1 MFGVSERRRKNTFF
15 FVTCIVLENFFLF
28 LPSIILK
35 MFADHIYY
43 PLVKALRHRPDE
55 IAVSVGE
62 KTCDNRHF
70 AMLIAPIMNEL
81 DTFSED
87 TVALLLE
94 DEPLTLAAMV
104 ACLLCGKT
112 IVPVQADWSDA
123 QRSQVMRA
131 SGATRL
137 LSKES
142 MYYYY
147 WVSYEDAIC
156 RIDSGYLP
164 ERDIPR
170 AARVFDFGMDGQLS
184 ERIFSADD
192 LFLYFCAPYFKN
204 IVKNR

>member
-1 MFGVSERRRKNTFF
+1 M
-15 FVTCIVLENFFLF
+15 
-28 LPSIILK
+28 PSIFLK
-35 MFADHIYY
+35 MFADQIYY

-55 IAVSVGE
+55 TAVSVDG

-94 DEPLTLAAMV
+94 DDPLTFAAMV

-112 IVPVQADWSDA
+112 IVPVQAHWSDV
-123 QRSQVMRA
+123 QRNQVMQA

-156 RIDSGYLP
+156 RIDSGMPP

-170 AARVFDFGMDGQLS
+170 AARVFDFDEDGQLS

-204 IVKNR
+204 IVKTR